1 MNSAEYHAWNP
12 NIDWD
17 KLVNF
22 REYYWLPTGPE
33 PISVFGNSRNI
44 TSTWNV
50 VSVSDGESPAF
61 VFNGNLEKNR
71 TIELFKGQTYTFNV
85 STPDIKFSIRTSRSV
100 DADTLYEDE
109 NLSANEINEEG
120 TFTFTILDAP
130 NRLYYVY
137 SNNVE
142 NGGIIRIS
150 DVHEATEIDVEAEII
165 GKEKYPIAG
174 GYELQNGMK
183 PPICWRSYIAKYAED
198 YWYVEGVG
206 DKIELVKYSIQR

>member
-1 MNSAEYHAWNP
+1 MFH
-12 NIDWD
+12 
-17 KLVNF
+17 
-22 REYYWLPTGPE
+22 
-33 PISVFGNSRNI
+33 
-44 TSTWNV
+44 
-50 VSVSDGESPAF
+50 GESPAF
-61 VFNGNLEKNR
+61 VFNGNLEKTGQLNYSMA
-71 TIELFKGQTYTFNV
+71 QTYTFNV
-85 STPDIKFSIRTSRSV
+85 STIDIKFSIRTSRSV

-120 TFTFTILDAP
+120 TFTFTIPLDAP

-150 DVHEATEIDVEAEII
+150 DVNEATEIDVEAEII
-165 GKEKYPIAG
+165 GKEKYPTAG

-183 PPICWRSYIAKYAED
+183 LQFVGEVTPAKYAED

-206 DKIELVKYSIQR
+206 DKIELVKYSILTINNAYSR